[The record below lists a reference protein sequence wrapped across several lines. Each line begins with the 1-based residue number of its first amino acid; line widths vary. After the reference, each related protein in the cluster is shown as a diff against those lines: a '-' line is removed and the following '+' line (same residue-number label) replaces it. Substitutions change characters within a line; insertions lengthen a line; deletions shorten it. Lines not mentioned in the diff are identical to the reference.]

1 MCNNDDRCVGKVHS
15 LLIALTI
22 ISELTLSSL
31 YLELEHSR
39 TFHVRMYSRT
49 FHVRIYCVLLEVVI
63 SPY

>member
-1 MCNNDDRCVGKVHS
+1 MYVKYHITVGKVHS

-39 TFHVRMYSRT
+39 TFHVR
-49 FHVRIYCVLLEVVI
+49 IYCVLLKVVI

>member
-1 MCNNDDRCVGKVHS
+1 MGKVHS

-39 TFHVRMYSRT
+39 TFHVRMY
-49 FHVRIYCVLLEVVI
+49 CVLLEVVRLVLI
-63 SPY
+63 VLCCLYVRLCDTV